1 MSMFTYFGCDTT
13 EIHVH
18 ESSRA
23 RMFYPDQTFGDCK
36 ICLRTLP
43 FSLIVTYMSPIFEA
57 KGISMRLDSGRWLF
71 KDIDIKLEKG
81 NVLVLQGPSGSGY
94 ILVEKNASLLSN

>member
-1 MSMFTYFGCDTT
+1 
-13 EIHVH
+13 
-18 ESSRA
+18 
-23 RMFYPDQTFGDCK
+23 
-36 ICLRTLP
+36 
-43 FSLIVTYMSPIFEA
+43 
-57 KGISMRLDSGRWLF
+57 MRLDSGRWLF